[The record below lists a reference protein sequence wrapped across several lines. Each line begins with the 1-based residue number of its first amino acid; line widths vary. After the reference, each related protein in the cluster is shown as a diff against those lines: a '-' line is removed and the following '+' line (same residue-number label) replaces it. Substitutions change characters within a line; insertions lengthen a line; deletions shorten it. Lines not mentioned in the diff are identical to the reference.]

1 MDLNSLNIFVN
12 VVQHGSFSAASKIM
26 NIPVATVS
34 RRVSELENQLDQQLL
49 IRTTR
54 KLSVTHVGQLLYQRA
69 SSGLNEIFDA
79 EQAINEEQ
87 EDLKGQLRISIPP
100 ALYVFDDMFHQFNN
114 TYPLIQ
120 LDIFSTVRKTD
131 FIDDDVD
138 IVIRVGKVNYQ
149 SAIARHLGKYRHV
162 MVCSQKFINKY
173 GIPKDPTALA
183 NLPIAAWRFGH
194 GPITWQLGEHCIEI
208 TPKFSSSDYVHS
220 LSAIRTGEMLGE
232 LPPMLANPLL
242 RSGEFVEVLAEY
254 PLPEVDLHIIYPSR
268 KHLSRLSKVFIDDFI
283 QFCRTHQ
290 KGDSLFNIS
299 L

>member
-12 VVQHGSFSAASKIM
+12 VVKHGSFSAASKIM
-26 NIPVATVS
+26 SIPVATVS
-34 RRVSELENQLDQQLL
+34 RRVSELEAQLDQQLL

-54 KLSVTHVGQLLYQRA
+54 KLAVTHVGQLLYQRA
-69 SSGLNEIFDA
+69 GSGLDVIFEA
-79 EQAINEEQ
+79 EQAIKEEQ

-131 FIDDDVD
+131 FIDDDID
-138 IVIRVGKVNYQ
+138 IVIRVGDVNYQ

-162 MVCSQKFINKY
+162 VVCSQKFINNH
-173 GIPKDPTALA
+173 GIPKSPADLA
-183 NLPIAAWRFGH
+183 SLPIAAWRFGH
-194 GPITWQLGEHCIEI
+194 GAITWQLGEHCIEI
-208 TPKFSSSDYVHS
+208 NPKFTSSDYVHS
-220 LSAIRTGEMLGE
+220 LSAIRSGDMLGE

-242 RSGEFVEVLAEY
+242 QSGELVEVLVDY

-268 KHLSRLSKVFIDDFI
+268 KHLSRLSKVFIADFI
-283 QFCRTHQ
+283 TFCQRHQ
-290 KGDSLFNIS
+290 NGKYLFNQ
-299 L
+299 